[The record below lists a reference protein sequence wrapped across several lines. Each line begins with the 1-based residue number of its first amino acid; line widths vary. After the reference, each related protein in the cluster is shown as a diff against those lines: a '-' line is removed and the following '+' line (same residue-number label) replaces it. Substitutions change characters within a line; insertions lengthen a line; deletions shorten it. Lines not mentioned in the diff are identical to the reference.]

1 MNPTAELSNA
11 MQLAFDHFNHD
22 LFNNKLPQILFTN
35 QRQQG
40 MMGYF
45 APNRWTS
52 TRGKHC
58 HEIAINPTYVG
69 KATLIE
75 LMQTLVH
82 EMVHCWQFCH
92 GKPGRAAYHNKEWSN
107 KMIGVGLMPSSTGQ
121 PGGAVIG
128 QHMADYPAPKG
139 RFIKS
144 CENLLKDKSFTLP
157 WVDRFARESGIT
169 SDNEKLETI
178 TQALADIDVVA
189 ASQLTTKI
197 ENFFDAEA
205 FVVQTLNTAKKV
217 KSKYSC
223 NECRLNVW
231 GRPNLQ
237 LRCDDCNLVLIES

>member
-11 MQLAFDHFNHD
+11 MQLAFDHFNYD
-22 LFNNKLPQILFTN
+22 LFDNKLPPILFTN

-52 TRGKHC
+52 TNGNHC
-58 HEIAINPTYVG
+58 HEIAINPSYVG

-82 EMVHCWQFCH
+82 EMVHCWQFCF
-92 GKPGRAAYHNKEWSN
+92 GKPGRAAYHNKEWAN
-107 KMIGVGLMPSSTGQ
+107 KMISVGLMPSSTGQ
-121 PGGAVIG
+121 PGGAMVG
-128 QHMADYPAPKG
+128 QHMADYPVPNG

-144 CENLLKDKSFTLP
+144 CENLLKDKSFSLP

-169 SDNEKLETI
+169 SDSEKLDTI
-178 TQALADIDVVA
+178 MLALTDVDITTV
-189 ASQLTTKI
+189 SQLTTKV

-205 FVVQTLNTAKKV
+205 FVAQTLNAAKKV
-217 KSKYSC
+217 KSKYTC
-223 NECRLNVW
+223 DKCKLNVW

-237 LRCDDCNLVLIES
+237 LRCDDCNLALTES